1 LVDLLFSS
9 DWSWVEKYFEDL
21 KLISSYKSSKT
32 AAELRSTGNKHFQKK
47 DFKVALQY
55 YNQVVECTLSCKK
68 IIRILT
74 LCLFFCIFMAAMSF
88 SREAK

>member
-1 LVDLLFSS
+1 LFSS

-47 DFKVALQY
+47 DFKIALQY
-55 YNQVVECTLSCKK
+55 YNQVVECTLYCKK
-68 IIRILT
+68 NHSYFDID
-74 LCLFFCIFMAAMSF
+74 CVYFFCIFMAAISF
-88 SREAK
+88 SPEAK